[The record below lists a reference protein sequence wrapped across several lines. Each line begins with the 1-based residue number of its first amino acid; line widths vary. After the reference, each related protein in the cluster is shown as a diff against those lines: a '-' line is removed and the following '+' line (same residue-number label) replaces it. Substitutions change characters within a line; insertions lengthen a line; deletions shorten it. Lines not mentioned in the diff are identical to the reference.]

1 MAALISSRSVDCI
14 GTSSW
19 SGSRGLCGEHKEPVI
34 GGWRTEAGVQVD
46 QDLGGELG
54 STGGMVDRQKREETE
69 QPNGWEQQYQFPR
82 RFQQEPVDAESHR
95 SRDQDREDERSK
107 ATMNALLFVSYAG
120 LSVNKL

>member
-1 MAALISSRSVDCI
+1 MPRSPIPTRDSEPLSIC
-14 GTSSW
+14 T
-19 SGSRGLCGEHKEPVI
+19 RKDACCQFKPPLLLLFRPDAMCG
-34 GGWRTEAGVQVD
+34 RQ
-46 QDLGGELG
+46 
-54 STGGMVDRQKREETE
+54 MVDRQKREETE
-69 QPNGWEQQYQFPR
+69 QPNGWEQQYQSPR